1 MAASFD
7 VIVIG
12 GGTNGLVAAT
22 VLARRGRRV
31 LLLEQGPQVGGEA
44 RAAEFAPGF
53 RAPPSALDQGWLPP
67 AVAAALGAT
76 LPAFEAGTVST
87 GVALGDGAFLTLE
100 AAPAAAAD
108 AIRRFD
114 ARDAERWPTFAARL
128 RKLAGFLEALYVLPP
143 PDIDTTSPRDILSLL
158 GLGRK
163 FRALGRED
171 MIELLRVLPMAVQDL
186 ADDWFNAAPLKAAIA
201 AAGVQDI
208 RQGPRSAGTSFVLL
222 HHLTGAVPGAV
233 RRSGWWRD
241 GPDALVR
248 VVEGAAIKSGVTV
261 RTGSRVTGIAVRDDA
276 VSGVVL
282 ASGEEIGAAAVLA
295 TLDPAHTIRLVD
307 PVWIGP
313 EVLHAF
319 GNIKF
324 RGVRATVCY
333 GLDGDPGIPGGEAP
347 VSLTGSCVAL
357 EQAYDA
363 AKYGAVSAR
372 PHVTV
377 TVPTRRWPG
386 LAPSGQHVLVAHV
399 QWAPHALRT
408 GPWDSATRDALA
420 DAATNVI
427 EDAAPGFGARVKHR
441 SVMSP
446 ADLESRYGLTEG
458 SVGHGELTLD
468 QVLFMRPIPGY
479 GRYRMPVRGLYLGG
493 AGAHPGPGVL
503 GGPAWLAARA
513 LLADGT
519 GK

>member
-1 MAASFD
+1 MSATFD

-44 RAAEFAPGF
+44 RPMEFAPGF
-53 RAPPSALDQGWLPP
+53 RAAPSALDQGWLPP
-67 AVAAALGAT
+67 AVAAALGIPV
-76 LPAFEAGTVST
+76 PAVESGSAST
-87 GVALGDGAFLTLE
+87 GVALGGGEFLTL
-100 AAPAAAAD
+100 ALAPGPATE
-108 AIRRFD
+108 AIRRLD
-114 ARDAERWPTFAARL
+114 AGDADRWPAFTARL
-128 RKLAGFLEALYVLPP
+128 RKLAGFMEALYVLPP
-143 PDIDTTSPRDILSLL
+143 PDVDTRSPGEILPLL

-186 ADDWFNAAPLKAAIA
+186 ADDWFTSAPLKAAIA

-208 RQGPRSAGTSFVLL
+208 RQGPRAAGTSFVLL
-222 HHLTGAVPGAV
+222 HHLTGAAPGAV
-233 RRSGWWRD
+233 RRSGWWRE
-241 GPDALVR
+241 GADALVL
-248 VVEGAAIKSGVTV
+248 VLEDAARKAGVTT
-261 RTGSRVTGIAVRDDA
+261 RTGTAVAGIAVRDDA

-282 ASGEEIGAAAVLA
+282 ASGQEISATAVLS

-319 GNIKF
+319 GKIKF
-324 RGVRATVCY
+324 RGARATVCY
-333 GLDGDPGIPGGEAP
+333 GLEADPGIAGSEAV
-347 VSLTGSCVAL
+347 VSMTTTSVAL
-357 EQAYDA
+357 ERAFDA
-363 AKYGAVSAR
+363 AKYGAVSER

-386 LAPSGQHVLVAHV
+386 LAPAGQHVLVAHV
-399 QWAPHALRT
+399 QWAPYALRDGT
-408 GPWDSATRDALA
+408 WDAATSDALA
-420 DAATNVI
+420 DAATRMI
-427 EDAAPGFGARVKHR
+427 EEAAPGFGARVKHR
-441 SVMSP
+441 VTLSP
-446 ADLESRYGLTEG
+446 ADLEARYGLTEG
-458 SVGHGELTLD
+458 SVAHGELTLD

-479 GRYRMPVRGLYLGG
+479 GRYRMPVAGLYLGG
-493 AGAHPGPGVL
+493 AGAHPGPGIL

-513 LLADGT
+513 LLVDGK

>member
-1 MAASFD
+1 MTASFD

-31 LLLEQGPQVGGEA
+31 VLLEQGPQVGGEA
-44 RAAEFAPGF
+44 RATEFAPGF
-53 RAPPSALDQGWLPP
+53 RAAAGSLDQGWLPP
-67 AVAAALGAT
+67 AVATALGIT
-76 LPAFEAGTVST
+76 PPAFEAGTVST
-87 GVALGDGAFLTLE
+87 GVALGGGEFLTLGT
-100 AAPAAAAD
+100 APAAAAD

-114 ARDAERWPTFAARL
+114 VRDAERWPAFAALL
-128 RKLAGFLEALYVLPP
+128 RKLAGFMEALYVLPP
-143 PDIDTTSPRDILSLL
+143 PDIDTTSAGEILPLL

-186 ADDWFNAAPLKAAIA
+186 VDDWFNADPLKAAIA

-222 HHLTGAVPGAV
+222 HHLTGASPGAI
-233 RRSGWWRD
+233 RRNGWWHE

-248 VVEGAAIKSGVTV
+248 VLEDAAAKAGVTV
-261 RTGSRVTGIAVRDDA
+261 RTGSAVAGIAVRDDV

-282 ASGEEIGAAAVLA
+282 ASGEEIPATAVLS

-333 GLDGDPGIPGGEAP
+333 GLDADPGIVGGEAA
-347 VSLTGSCVAL
+347 VSLTGSLVAL
-357 EQAYDA
+357 ERAYDA
-363 AKYGAVSAR
+363 AKYGAVSER

-399 QWAPHALRT
+399 QWAPHALRNGT
-408 GPWDSATRDALA
+408 WDAATRDALA
-420 DAATNVI
+420 DAATKVI
-427 EDAAPGFGARVKHR
+427 EEAAPGFTARVKHR
-441 SVMSP
+441 VAMSP
-446 ADLESRYGLTEG
+446 ADLEARFGLTEG
-458 SVGHGELTLD
+458 SVPHGELTLD
-468 QVLFMRPIPGY
+468 QVLFMRPVPGY
-479 GRYRMPVRGLYLGG
+479 GRYRMPVRSLYLGG

-513 LLADGT
+513 LLADGK